1 MRVQLS
7 KATGLA
13 TVLAIFCVVALAA
26 AKDPAEK
33 APAHARKEVSI
44 ANLAYSPA
52 TLKIHV
58 GDTVVWTNNDDRDHT
73 VIATDGSFKSPNI
86 KAGKTYEFTFS
97 KAGKF
102 TYGCS
107 YHPRMKGTINVE

>member
-1 MRVQLS
+1 MRVRS
-7 KATGLA
+7 TKAI
-13 TVLAIFCVVALAA
+13 VLMAFFVAFYGVALVA
-26 AKDPAEK
+26 AKDPPEK
-33 APAHARKEVSI
+33 APAHPRKEVSI

-58 GDTVVWTNNDDRDHT
+58 GDTVIWTNNDDRDHT

-102 TYGCS
+102 SYGCS
-107 YHPRMKGTINVE
+107 YHPRMKGTIVVE